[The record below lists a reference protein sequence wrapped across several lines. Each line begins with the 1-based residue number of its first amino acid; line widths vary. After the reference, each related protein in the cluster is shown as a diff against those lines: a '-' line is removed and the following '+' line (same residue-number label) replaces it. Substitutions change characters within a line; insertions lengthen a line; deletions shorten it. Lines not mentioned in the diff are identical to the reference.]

1 MSDCL
6 FCKIISG
13 QIPSARVYEDNE
25 IFAFLDI
32 GPCRPGHTLVVPKL
46 HVPTL
51 FELPPDRAPAL
62 VAALQR
68 IGKAVMEATG
78 ATGLNVIQN
87 NFEDAGQ
94 TVFHAHW
101 HLIPRHKDDGVK
113 MWPQGSYPDAAA
125 MQAMTE
131 SIVSRLR

>member
-6 FCKIISG
+6 FCKIVSG
-13 QIPSARVYEDNE
+13 QVPSAKIYEDDD

-32 GPCRPGHTLVVPKL
+32 NPCRPGHALVVPKL
-46 HVPTL
+46 HVATL
-51 FELPPDRAPAL
+51 FDLPLDRASTL
-62 VAALQR
+62 MAALQR
-68 IGKAVMEATG
+68 LGKAVMEATD
-78 ATGLNVIQN
+78 ATGLNVCQN

-94 TVFHAHW
+94 TVFHVHW

-113 MWPQGSYPDAAA
+113 LWPQGSYPDVAS

-131 SIVSRLR
+131 RIVSRLR